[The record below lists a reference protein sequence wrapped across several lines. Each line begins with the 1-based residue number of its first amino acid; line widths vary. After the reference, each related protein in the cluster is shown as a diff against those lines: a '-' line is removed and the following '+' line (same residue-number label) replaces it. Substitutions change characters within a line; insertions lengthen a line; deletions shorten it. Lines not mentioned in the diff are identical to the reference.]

1 MFIFIFLLT
10 AANITSEDVSAPYD
24 IDQIKLEY
32 GLSKVQNDVDS
43 VDIFPSP
50 DFRAFRKDE
59 SAKKLI
65 SSRSARTLE
74 TRKNFEHCHFQYL
87 LLLLHISFFTGF
99 TIIMVRVEADYKVQG
114 TKFV

>member
-50 DFRAFRKDE
+50 VSGLFGKTNQ
-59 SAKKLI
+59 L
-65 SSRSARTLE
+65 
-74 TRKNFEHCHFQYL
+74 KN
-87 LLLLHISFFTGF
+87 
-99 TIIMVRVEADYKVQG
+99 
-114 TKFV
+114 